1 MKLRA
6 HFVVALAAAFLWSSV
21 FPADAQ
27 AGETQPQPW
36 TIPRTADDQPDLQG
50 SSANNVV
57 TPLERPVAF
66 EGKDVL
72 TDEEL
77 AELEQRIAE
86 VLDGGDA
93 ILGDGLVVAALQEDN
108 FEPKGARQ

>member
-93 ILGDGLVVAALQEDN
+93 ILGDGLAAALEEGK

>member
-6 HFVVALAAAFLWSSV
+6 YLVVALAAAFLWSGV

-27 AGETQPQPW
+27 AGETQPEPW
-36 TIPRTADDQPDLQG
+36 TIPRAADDQPDLQG
-50 SSANNVV
+50 ISANNVV
-57 TPLERPVAF
+57 TPPERPVAF

-77 AELEQRIAE
+77 AELGAADR
-86 VLDGGDA
+86 GGPGWGRCDSRRWPVA
-93 ILGDGLVVAALQEDN
+93 AALQEDK